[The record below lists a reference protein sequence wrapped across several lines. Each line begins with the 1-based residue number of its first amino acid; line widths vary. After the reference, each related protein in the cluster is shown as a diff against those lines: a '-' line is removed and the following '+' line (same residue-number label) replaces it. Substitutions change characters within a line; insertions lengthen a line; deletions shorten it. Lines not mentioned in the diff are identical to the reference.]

1 MNNRLV
7 LTIGVCAS
15 AFVAHA
21 GPLTLL
27 TSFESSYV
35 TANSNEAGA
44 FSASQDVTNYSPDY
58 WSSAAAYRTSNSNG
72 FSVADNDTHISQDDN
87 SSSLFGYAQAY
98 GSTFVANGKQG
109 GYTGG
114 AYNYVVFSLNSA
126 SQVSLSIKSKAN
138 AQHGVLRRGARS
150 GSQSEGFVNVY
161 QKIAGNFVLVNS
173 VSNGDYLS
181 LEQRWT
187 AGVYAIEVGGSTNG
201 FAVAGPVRS
210 TAYANSY
217 GYGVYHLNA
226 EAVPEPASMVALI
239 VGGAALLRRRK
250 RA

>member
-7 LTIGVCAS
+7 LTISVCAS
-15 AFVAHA
+15 AYVAQA

-27 TSFESSYV
+27 TSFQSSYV
-35 TANSNEAGA
+35 TANSLEAGA
-44 FSASQDVTNYSPDY
+44 FSEAQDSSNYTPDY

-72 FSVADNDTHISQDDN
+72 FSVADNNTHLHQDGT

-98 GSTFVANGKQG
+98 GSTFVTRSQQG

-126 SQVSLSIKSKAN
+126 SDVSLAIKSKADN
-138 AQHGVLRRGARS
+138 RHGVLRRGARS

-161 QKIAGNFVLVNS
+161 QKIAGNFVLMNS
-173 VSNGDYLS
+173 VSNGEYLTS
-181 LEQRWT
+181 TQRWT

-210 TAYANSY
+210 SAFANSY
-217 GYGVYHLNA
+217 GYGVYSLNA
-226 EAVPEPASMVALI
+226 AAVPEPTSVIALMVGA
-239 VGGAALLRRRK
+239 AALLRRRK
-250 RA
+250 KA